1 MVRKL
6 LRSVREYK
14 KHSILAP
21 VFVIFE
27 VIMEVVIPLL
37 MANLIDFGIDDG
49 NLEYIV
55 KMGIVLVVFALISLI
70 FGILSGRSAAIASAG
85 FAKNLR
91 KDMYYK
97 VQNFSFSNIDKFS
110 TASIVTRLTTDV
122 TNVQNAYMMIIRVA
136 VRAPIMLIC
145 ALVLAFNVNSSMALI
160 FLYIVPILAVGLF
173 FIMSKA
179 HPIFERVFKT
189 YDKLNNVVQENLYGI
204 RVVKSFVREDHEN
217 EKFGKISKSIFKD
230 FSKAERL
237 LAWNM
242 PLMQFCVYTCMLLIS
257 WFGAR
262 LIVLSGNDSAV
273 GMTTGQLMSLITYAM
288 QILMSLMMLSMIFVM
303 IIISR
308 ASMERIA
315 EILDEESNITN
326 GENPVKEVKDGSIIF
341 DNVSF
346 AYKKDADEMCL
357 SDISVSIKSGETVGI
372 IGGTGSG
379 KTSLVNLIPRLYDVT
394 KGKLTVGGLDVK
406 DYDIEAL
413 RDSVAVVLQKNVL
426 FSGTIKENLRWGNEN
441 ATDEEIVNVCKLAQ
455 ADSFVSTFPKGYD
468 TYIEQGGT
476 NVSGGQKQRLCI
488 ARALL
493 KKPKILILD
502 DSTSAVDTK
511 TDALI
516 RKAFAEEI
524 PDTTKII
531 IAQRISSIE
540 NADKIIVM
548 DDGGINAVGT
558 HEELLKTNEI
568 YREVYTS
575 QTKSS
580 QQ

>member
-55 KMGIVLVVFALISLI
+55 KMGVVLVVFALISLI

-262 LIVLSGNDSAV
+262 LIVLSGNDPAV

-315 EILDEESNITN
+315 EILDEESDITN

-394 KGKLTVGGLDVK
+394 KGKLTVGGFDVK

>member
-1 MVRKL
+1 MVRKI

-55 KMGIVLVVFALISLI
+55 KMGVVLVVFALISLI

-110 TASIVTRLTTDV
+110 TASIVTRLTTDI

-262 LIVLSGNDSAV
+262 LIVLSGNDPAV

-308 ASMERIA
+308 ASMERIT
-315 EILDEESNITN
+315 EILDEESDITN

-346 AYKKDADEMCL
+346 AYKKDADKMCL

>member
-55 KMGIVLVVFALISLI
+55 KMGVVLVVFALISLI

-262 LIVLSGNDSAV
+262 LIVLSGNDPAV

-308 ASMERIA
+308 ASMERIT
-315 EILDEESNITN
+315 EILDEESDITN

-394 KGKLTVGGLDVK
+394 KGKLTVGGFDVK

>member
-55 KMGIVLVVFALISLI
+55 KMGVVLVVFALISLI

-160 FLYIVPILAVGLF
+160 FLCIVPILAVGLF

-262 LIVLSGNDSAV
+262 LIVLSGNDPAV

-315 EILDEESNITN
+315 EILEEESDITN

-558 HEELLKTNEI
+558 HEELLKSNEI